1 MKVKDL
7 LLFSGEGRSPWAPAS
22 AGTVSRKHETGFTLV
37 ELLVVI
43 VIRGLLA
50 TIVAINVLPA
60 TGRANT
66 EKAKA
71 DIATIEQALEMY
83 RLDNLTYPSSTD
95 GLQALVA
102 PPPGAAQPQRYR
114 QGGYIKRLPDDPWGN
129 PYVYAAPGTNGPY
142 KIASF
147 GADGTAG
154 GTDSDADI
162 VSD

>member
-1 MKVKDL
+1 MSQSELRNED
-7 LLFSGEGRSPWAPAS
+7 
-22 AGTVSRKHETGFTLV
+22 GFTLV
-37 ELLVVI
+37 ELMVVI
-43 VIRGLLA
+43 VILGLLA

-83 RLDNLTYPSSTD
+83 RLDNLNYPSSTD

-102 PPPGAAQPQRYR
+102 APPGIGQPQRYR

-129 PYVYAAPGTNGPY
+129 PYRYTYPGQRSAFDVFSY
-142 KIASF
+142 
-147 GADGTAG
+147 GADNSEG
-154 GTDSDADI
+154 GEGENADI
-162 VSD
+162 GNWQ